1 MMLSLFIGQGLS
13 AQVSGYSFASASG
26 TFTPLADA
34 TSTSLAATAD
44 FGISTPFSIG
54 FPFTY
59 GDVSYTQVMASADG
73 VLNFGTGRTGAGGN
87 NLATTTLTQRPGVA
101 PLWDDLQLT
110 EGIKYQLTG
119 ASPNRVLTVEWLN
132 LEWNY
137 SSNTAVISYQVKLYE
152 TTNVIEFIYRSDA
165 TAVKSGSA
173 SIGLM
178 GASASDFMSLSDFT
192 ASPSLSTTSSNNL
205 ISTKPT
211 TGQIYRFSPATC
223 GGPTG
228 ISGIATGQTTADI
241 SWTASPT
248 AASGYQWEIRS
259 SGVAGSGTS
268 GLGASGNTAA
278 SILSASASGLSS
290 STLYTVYVRSNCGAG
305 DFSGWV
311 SSASFATACGISD
324 VPYFQNFE
332 SATVPGL
339 PVCTSIENA
348 GTGNNWKTLSTT
360 SAGFSSKV
368 LNYSYNASNPANA
381 WFFTNGINLTG
392 GAVYQI
398 SYRYGNSGTTFPE
411 KLRVAYGTSANSAS
425 MATELANHPNVSGNA
440 TTNMV
445 SFTVPSTGVYYF
457 GYNAYSAADQNQLYL
472 DDIAIVVAPTCL
484 DLASVN
490 ASAITENSAT
500 INWVPGVIAPSNG
513 YQYEVRISGTAGSGT
528 TGLITSGS
536 TAAGITS
543 ANITGLTAGT
553 QYTVFVRGN
562 CGADGFGSWTAAYN
576 FYTACATPSAQP
588 TDLTFGT
595 ITTTSISGSFTAASP
610 APTKY
615 LVVRSDSAT
624 APSPQN
630 GTTYTSGS
638 TALGTGT
645 LVVQN
650 SSSTTFTSSGLTVGT
665 PYYYYIFALNDGVCA
680 TAYNTSSPLTGSIS
694 TRCSTATALG
704 SNSITTTS
712 AIITWT
718 GTGTYIVEYGVSGFT
733 PGTGATAGIGG
744 TIASGSISPVTLSGL
759 SASTAYRVFIRQICA
774 SGGYSANSTAHN
786 FTTLCEAITAFPAVE
801 EFNTV
806 APACWT
812 RFSGGDLVAGPST
825 STSSKWISDG
835 FLNVGSTGAARANI
849 FSTNATHWLISN
861 NYVLPGSGS
870 LQVSYDVGAT
880 EYGETTALETPWEED
895 DFVELLLSNNGT
907 NWVVLKT
914 YNSTNVPS
922 NLGQV
927 DVASL
932 SAYAGQAVR
941 FAFRTVE
948 GAANGSAD
956 IDFFIDNFRVGAA
969 PGAPNCA
976 TNLMPENAAVN
987 VDRNVVLTWSSSAD
1001 ATSYDVYLGTSST
1014 PVFVANVTGT
1024 SYSPAL
1030 LAANTTYYFSVTP
1043 TNDAG
1048 DATGCAVHSFTTGT
1062 NVSYCSSV
1070 PTSND
1075 NAGITNVQ
1083 IGSTDFPIADVTY
1096 SDQTATPVDVVN
1108 GSNVNL
1114 QITFGTEYAY
1124 DSNVWIDFNDNG
1136 TFEASELVFS
1146 GTSTSDDISVLNA
1159 SFDIP
1164 AGSALGMHRMRIGTS
1179 DGEFGSGQNPP
1190 NPCYSGTYGVT
1201 VDFMINITG
1210 DCATST
1216 FYADQDGDGYGE
1228 ASMSVEACDAP
1239 AGYVANST
1247 DCDDTNALVWR
1258 TGIFFVDVDGDEYTA
1273 GLTSVCYG
1281 VGVPAGYS
1289 ETTLG
1294 QDCDDNDASTYRSG
1308 SFFVDADGDGYTMGE
1323 SMIMCYGANTPTGYA
1338 AQSLGMDCDD
1348 SNAAIYQSSMLFVDN
1363 DGDGYTVGEAT
1374 SVCYGATIPAGYVIE
1389 SMGVDCDD
1397 DNAALY
1403 QSIMVYADNDGD
1415 GYTVGDA
1422 IAICFGTAVP
1432 AGYTEISLGEDCND
1446 NNANVWQSMML
1457 FVDND
1462 GDGYTMGEA
1471 TSICY
1476 GSTMPE
1482 GYAQTSLGADCNDN
1496 NANVWQ
1502 SMMLFVDMDG
1512 DGYTMG
1518 EATSVCYGASIP
1530 EGYAVN
1536 SLGVDCNDNDATA
1549 WRSVTVYI
1557 DMDGDGFHG
1566 EMIEDYCYGSSLPSN
1581 YSTTTLGLDCNDNN
1595 AAINP
1600 NATEIPGNG
1609 IDDNCNGMGDDENS
1623 TQVPFTTLSPSSCGS
1638 TLNMLNSPMTANVVP
1653 SADQY
1658 QYEATYN
1665 GVVYERMNGSN
1676 YIYLTQF
1683 AGMPV
1688 NYGATYSIR
1697 VRARVNGVWGQ
1708 YGVACIVSTPA
1719 TIPATSLGSA
1729 YCGSTLATL
1738 SSPIIATYVPSA
1750 TNYEFQATYD
1760 GLVYTRVNNT
1770 NWNRLT
1776 EYAGMPLVYGGV
1788 YYIKVRVMNNG
1799 VWGPF
1804 GESCVVMAPTTIPTT
1819 SLGSAYCDA
1828 TLTANNS
1835 AVIANPVLAATNYEF
1850 EATYDGMVYTRVN
1863 NTTWNRLT
1871 EYAGMPLVAGA
1882 TYTIRVRAMN
1892 NGVWGAYGSS
1902 CTVTL
1907 PSDSITSKG
1916 TDATLGSNG
1925 NNAMQFKA
1933 VAYPNPFAENFK
1945 LAITSESNA
1954 TIQVRVYDMIGKLLE
1969 DKTLTSSDVQYY
1981 EVGNRLPQGVYNV
1994 IVTQDANVKTIRVI
2008 KR

>member
-1 MMLSLFIGQGLS
+1 MNVNYNYLGGVRGTDSQKNRTIEGSRPQSTVTRTSWWLTCCFMMLSLFVGQSAFAQTVTIGSGNNTGSKLP
-13 AQVSGYSFASASG
+13 VVPFYGYSYSQQIILKSELATSGNITKLSFYSSGAAIGSNSNTWTIYMGHTTKSTFGSNTDWILSSAMTQVFSGTVPGFPEAGWFTITLTTPFAYNNVDNLVVSVDENGEGYNGSSSYARIWTTPVANRAIYYQDDSVNPDPATINLTGIRTTYMSQMQLEFASSTAPSCATAHAPANLATNIVRNPILTWANGGGAMTYDVYFGNSSNPALIGNQTG
-26 TFTPLADA
+26 TSYTPSLLNANTTYYWKIIPKNVIGAA
-34 TSTSLAATAD
+34 TGCIERSFMTGSTILYCTPSSTSSATYINNFSTSLGSTNISNESVYTTGGYQDNYATSAVTSFPTGSFNYNMTVTGGTLGVAIWVD
-44 FGISTPFSIG
+44 WNSNGTFEASEKVFNTTSYSSG
-54 FPFTY
+54 PFTGSIAVPMGTTP
-59 GDVSYTQVMASADG
+59 GDYRMRVMVDYNNSNP
-73 VLNFGTGRTGAGGN
+73 VNPCNTTGSRTE
-87 NLATTTLTQRPGVA
+87 
-101 PLWDDLQLT
+101 T
-110 EGIKYQLTG
+110 EDYK
-119 ASPNRVLTVEWLN
+119 LTVGAPPSCLMPSEIT
-132 LEWNY
+132 
-137 SSNTAVISYQVKLYE
+137 SSAI
-152 TTNVIEFIYRSDA
+152 TTNSA
-165 TAVKSGSA
+165 T
-173 SIGLM
+173 
-178 GASASDFMSLSDFT
+178 
-192 ASPSLSTTSSNNL
+192 
-205 ISTKPT
+205 
-211 TGQIYRFSPATC
+211 
-223 GGPTG
+223 
-228 ISGIATGQTTADI
+228 I
-241 SWTASPT
+241 SWTASTSNASSGYDYYYSTSNQAPT
-248 AASGYQWEIRS
+248 ASTPAT
-259 SGVAGSGTS
+259 GSVG
-268 GLGASGNTAA
+268 
-278 SILSASASGLSS
+278 
-290 STLYTVYVRSNCGAG
+290 
-305 DFSGWV
+305 
-311 SSASFATACGISD
+311 
-324 VPYFQNFE
+324 
-332 SATVPGL
+332 
-339 PVCTSIENA
+339 
-348 GTGNNWKTLSTT
+348 
-360 SAGFSSKV
+360 
-368 LNYSYNASNPANA
+368 
-381 WFFTNGINLTG
+381 
-392 GAVYQI
+392 
-398 SYRYGNSGTTFPE
+398 
-411 KLRVAYGTSANSAS
+411 
-425 MATELANHPNVSGNA
+425 
-440 TTNMV
+440 
-445 SFTVPSTGVYYF
+445 
-457 GYNAYSAADQNQLYL
+457 
-472 DDIAIVVAPTCL
+472 
-484 DLASVN
+484 
-490 ASAITENSAT
+490 
-500 INWVPGVIAPSNG
+500 
-513 YQYEVRISGTAGSGT
+513 
-528 TGLITSGS
+528 
-536 TAAGITS
+536 AGITS
-543 ANITGLTAGT
+543 ANLTGLSGGT
-553 QYTVFVRGN
+553 TYYIWVRLKCSVSDVSG
-562 CGADGFGSWTAAYN
+562 WTAAHT
-576 FYTACATPSAQP
+576 FTTACETPVAQP
-588 TDLTFGT
+588 TELVFGT

-680 TAYNTSSPLTGSIS
+680 TAYNTNSPLTGSIS

-733 PGTGATAGIGG
+733 PGTGATAGTGG

-861 NYVLPGSGS
+861 DYVLPGSGS

-895 DFVELLLSNNGT
+895 DFLELLLSNNGT

-932 SAYAGQAVR
+932 SAYAGQTVR

-956 IDFFIDNFRVGAA
+956 IDFFVDNFRVGAA

-987 VDRNVVLTWSSSAD
+987 VDRNVVLTWSSAAD

-1062 NVSYCSSV
+1062 NISYCSSV

-1096 SDQTATPVDVVN
+1096 SDQTASPVDVVN
-1108 GSNVNL
+1108 ASNVNL

-1216 FYADQDGDGYGE
+1216 FYADEDGDGYGE

-1273 GLTSVCYG
+1273 GLASVCYG

-1294 QDCDDNDASTYRSG
+1294 QDCNDNDASTYRSG

-1471 TSICY
+1471 SSICY

-1482 GYAQTSLGADCNDN
+1482 GYAQTSLGADCDDN

-1609 IDDNCNGMGDDENS
+1609 IDENCNGMQDDVLSDIATTTIRAEFCGATVGHLDNIFPVGIIGATGYKFNIYDASGTTLVASIENS
-1623 TQVPFTTLSPSSCGS
+1623 YSRFRFAQFNFDFNATYQVRVQTKVGNEYSAEGASCIITLRDVPTTTIRDSQCGATVQPITNIFPIGITGATSYIWNIYDASGTTLIGSVQNAYSRLRAEQFNYTMGS
-1638 TLNMLNSPMTANVVP
+1638 TYLVKVQVVRHGLVGLEGEGCYITVG
-1653 SADQY
+1653 A
-1658 QYEATYN
+1658 
-1665 GVVYERMNGSN
+1665 SN
-1676 YIYLTQF
+1676 IETK
-1683 AGMPV
+1683 V
-1688 NYGATYSIR
+1688 SSGATVEVKI
-1697 VRARVNGVWGQ
+1697 
-1708 YGVACIVSTPA
+1708 
-1719 TIPATSLGSA
+1719 
-1729 YCGSTLATL
+1729 
-1738 SSPIIATYVPSA
+1738 
-1750 TNYEFQATYD
+1750 
-1760 GLVYTRVNNT
+1760 
-1770 NWNRLT
+1770 
-1776 EYAGMPLVYGGV
+1776 
-1788 YYIKVRVMNNG
+1788 
-1799 VWGPF
+1799 
-1804 GESCVVMAPTTIPTT
+1804 
-1819 SLGSAYCDA
+1819 
-1828 TLTANNS
+1828 
-1835 AVIANPVLAATNYEF
+1835 
-1850 EATYDGMVYTRVN
+1850 
-1863 NTTWNRLT
+1863 
-1871 EYAGMPLVAGA
+1871 
-1882 TYTIRVRAMN
+1882 
-1892 NGVWGAYGSS
+1892 
-1902 CTVTL
+1902 
-1907 PSDSITSKG
+1907 
-1916 TDATLGSNG
+1916 
-1925 NNAMQFKA
+1925 
-1933 VAYPNPFAENFK
+1933 VAYPNPFSETFS
-1945 LAITSESNA
+1945 LDITRGTEGA
-1954 TIQVRVYDMIGKLLE
+1954 VEVQVYDMIGKLLE
-1969 DKTLTSSDVQYY
+1969 VRSVLATDLTSLTL
-1981 EVGNRLPQGVYNV
+1981 GNRYPQGVYN
-1994 IVTQDANVKTIRVI
+1994 IVVTHGELVKTLRVV